1 MDDRCGTSSNDN
13 IRGMVDDLERASKGD
28 WIDVGILSLSTL
40 AGAINP
46 RSAKPMNDGQ
56 SGSTQDQSS
65 APEVQADAWGRPLD
79 DASSS
84 DTFDVQEG

>member
-1 MDDRCGTSSNDN
+1 MIWNEPAKVIGL
-13 IRGMVDDLERASKGD
+13 MLV
-28 WIDVGILSLSTL
+28 ILSLSTL

-46 RSAKPMNDGQ
+46 RSAKPANDGQ
-56 SGSTQDQSS
+56 PGSTQDESS